1 MSFRSLEL
9 RSMAG
14 ALVGAGLAVGL
25 AASGFGAWALVAQP
39 LGALTVSTLLLWVLS
54 GWRPQLRWSR
64 TSFRELRGFGGNVS
78 GMLLLFQLNQN
89 TDNVLV
95 GRFLG
100 APALGAY
107 GLAYN
112 VILVPFSRLA
122 SPLHDV
128 VYPVFT
134 RVQDDLPRVARV
146 WLRAIRLLAAVAIPA
161 MLGLVVAAPDLVDV
175 VFGRRWH
182 AAVPVMQILAWV
194 GALYVVQG
202 LNSVLLQALGRT
214 RLLLGYALVSF
225 AAGLGSF
232 VLGLRWGIVGVAGCF
247 AAVMTV
253 IGPLYMTVTA
263 RAAGVTGRDVWSALA
278 GIVRPAVVTA
288 VALTALRILLV
299 HGGATPAVRL
309 LAIAAA
315 GTVVYGGAACLLA
328 RDVVA
333 EIPALLRR
341 RRG

>member
-1 MSFRSLEL
+1 
-9 RSMAG
+9 
-14 ALVGAGLAVGL
+14 
-25 AASGFGAWALVAQP
+25 
-39 LGALTVSTLLLWVLS
+39 
-54 GWRPQLRWSR
+54 
-64 TSFRELRGFGGNVS
+64 
-78 GMLLLFQLNQN
+78 
-89 TDNVLV
+89 
-95 GRFLG
+95 
-100 APALGAY
+100 
-107 GLAYN
+107 
-112 VILVPFSRLA
+112 VPFSRLA

-278 GIVRPAVVTA
+278 GIVRAAVVTA